1 MKNQFALKATA
12 PGENQASQQPAPQVQ
27 NDSSVAKEVEAKKPA
42 EQNVESSAPVE
53 KNTNQQTQQR
63 ALDPRIQAAAE
74 LVENKEHL
82 PVNEQKSAEQPAPE
96 ASEAPKQEEQTPET
110 QVQTPEPNTEDSEP
124 VAATE
129 NSETTDPAELAETK
143 SETVP
148 SVESEAPEPIAEKA
162 QEEVSEKK
170 ARNRSRRSPRHQRAA
185 GQQRKQNR
193 ENKVSNEAPII
204 PARDLSGS
212 AFSPM
217 TKASAVER
225 QTPFQ
230 AFNVASG
237 ESRLTFVK
245 DEQTAGYANAR
256 SRSFAEMTKCD

>member
-1 MKNQFALKATA
+1 M
-12 PGENQASQQPAPQVQ
+12 E
-27 NDSSVAKEVEAKKPA
+27 
-42 EQNVESSAPVE
+42 
-53 KNTNQQTQQR
+53 
-63 ALDPRIQAAAE
+63 
-74 LVENKEHL
+74 
-82 PVNEQKSAEQPAPE
+82 
-96 ASEAPKQEEQTPET
+96 SEA
-110 QVQTPEPNTEDSEP
+110 SEP
-124 VAATE
+124 VAE
-129 NSETTDPAELAETK
+129 Q
-143 SETVP
+143 
-148 SVESEAPEPIAEKA
+148 A
-162 QEEVSEKK
+162 QEDVSEKK

-193 ENKVSNEAPII
+193 ENKASNETPII

-230 AFNVASG
+230 ALNVASG
-237 ESRLTFVK
+237 ESRLTFVR